1 MEMTEK
7 KSVGREIMEYGIV
20 ILVAIFVAY
29 LVRYNIGQLV
39 VVKGNSMNPTFEN
52 KDIAISSI
60 ISYRNH
66 KPKRGDI
73 IIAQSD
79 QLHEKII
86 KRVIGVEGDTI
97 EVKDGVVFL
106 NNKKIKESYIKEKIE
121 GTVEKTTVEKNHV
134 YVMGDNRNDS
144 ADSRV
149 LGAFPLDEIKGKVV
163 LELWNNPFKKF

>member
-1 MEMTEK
+1 MTEK

>member
-1 MEMTEK
+1 
-7 KSVGREIMEYGIV
+7 MEYGIV